1 MDNNA
6 FRTLVNQQLKKSTK
20 EIAREAVET
29 EFRQKA
35 QKRGGGRR
43 GRRSEYDSDS
53 ASEDD
58 DDDDN
63 LTKRRRDDDDDTNNE
78 VNNNNHKNEPEW
90 KRRRKEKA
98 AATSTTY
105 RDRAKERREGKNLD
119 YNDTTVATTYNNG
132 DEYTDKKRQAELSKF
147 LGGDEQHTHL
157 VKGLDMALA
166 QKVRREEMGTDGR
179 EQEEED
185 LDQLLEDAYNNT
197 QQQQETTDS
206 ASTKSKKSSS
216 IAMIQPK
223 TELGKS
229 VQTYLLKHHH
239 RQQQQQQQH
248 SNNNSTTTTT
258 SSSLAAATKLPQSIQ
273 INSTKQ
279 NSIQRSHYTFSLDS
293 TIQKRSHAWDI
304 PQLKMIGGVVGS
316 GQQRQQQASMT
327 PLDCHLIATIRNKL
341 DGALNSGSGYK
352 SKRVNDDDGDG
363 GMERIIIDHDGNVT
377 KKHQLQQQHLSSLDK
392 EGDIKE
398 QSSDGNIIDH
408 NTRESSS
415 PTSNKKNDDSDDDD
429 SDDDIF
435 ANVGAYVP
443 PTAVAAP
450 EDNAVPATTAT
461 TGGVT
466 TTVQTNKDDA
476 ATFSTTTTPT
486 KKKSSI
492 FDNLITNESRN
503 DINNSQ
509 KRQSMRLPHTQQQ
522 QQQQSTQFNDGKK
535 HVIDRDVFGG
545 NRKKHEEQRH
555 SQAMKRR
562 GPQTAAMEG
571 VSMTNYQGG
580 YGEEMDTDFLNEDE
594 DEYRKLK
601 RRDDNDDDGGS
612 KGGNVDADDDDDE
625 D

>member
-58 DDDDN
+58 DGDDN
-63 LTKRRRDDDDDTNNE
+63 LNKRRRDDDDDDTNE

-119 YNDTTVATTYNNG
+119 YSDTTVATTYNNG

-166 QKVRREEMGTDGR
+166 QKVRREEMGTATGAADGR
-179 EQEEED
+179 EQEEEED

-197 QQQQETTDS
+197 QQQQQQETTDS

-229 VQTYLLKHHH
+229 VQTYLLRHHH
-239 RQQQQQQQH
+239 RQQQQQH

-258 SSSLAAATKLPQSIQ
+258 SLSLAAATKQPQSIQ

-316 GQQRQQQASMT
+316 GQKQRQQASMS

-352 SKRVNDDDGDG
+352 SKRVNDDD
-363 GMERIIIDHDGNVT
+363 
-377 KKHQLQQQHLSSLDK
+377 
-392 EGDIKE
+392 
-398 QSSDGNIIDH
+398 
-408 NTRESSS
+408 
-415 PTSNKKNDDSDDDD
+415 
-429 SDDDIF
+429 
-435 ANVGAYVP
+435 
-443 PTAVAAP
+443 
-450 EDNAVPATTAT
+450 
-461 TGGVT
+461 
-466 TTVQTNKDDA
+466 
-476 ATFSTTTTPT
+476 
-486 KKKSSI
+486 
-492 FDNLITNESRN
+492 
-503 DINNSQ
+503 
-509 KRQSMRLPHTQQQ
+509 
-522 QQQQSTQFNDGKK
+522 
-535 HVIDRDVFGG
+535 
-545 NRKKHEEQRH
+545 
-555 SQAMKRR
+555 
-562 GPQTAAMEG
+562 
-571 VSMTNYQGG
+571 
-580 YGEEMDTDFLNEDE
+580 
-594 DEYRKLK
+594 
-601 RRDDNDDDGGS
+601 DDG
-612 KGGNVDADDDDDE
+612 
-625 D
+625 